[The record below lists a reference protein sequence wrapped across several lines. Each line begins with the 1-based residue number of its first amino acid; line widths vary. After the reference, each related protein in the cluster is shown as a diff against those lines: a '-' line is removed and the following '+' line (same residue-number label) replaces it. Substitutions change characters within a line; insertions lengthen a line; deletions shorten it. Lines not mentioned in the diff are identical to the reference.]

1 MLATDGIVASVSAWM
16 SDNDA
21 AKTVRMVLSRYSFE
35 AERHTDT
42 SLRAVPNSSV
52 CCLVSAALGSALN
65 DG

>member
-21 AKTVRMVLSRYSFE
+21 AKKVRMVLSRYSFE
-35 AERHTDT
+35 AERHTEI
-42 SLRAVPNSSV
+42 SLRAVPNSWV
-52 CCLVSAALGSALN
+52 CCLVSAALDSALN